1 MAGANDNRK
10 SRAEAS
16 ERMQTREEKRALNRK
31 LQRVSRLKEN
41 AEREEGTM
49 VKIDS
54 MLGTMVFKNATNDNI
69 NWN

>member
-41 AEREEGTM
+41 AEREGTM
-49 VKIDS
+49 MKIDS
-54 MLGTMVFKNATNDNI
+54 MFAT
-69 NWN
+69 